1 MRECST
7 ITNTVLRIS
16 APTPRATEMKIDQ
29 ARPVAP
35 DASSGVARAARNLG
49 PHGFRNGLRLL
60 TLLREFGGRGVCPLR
75 EQILLTC

>member
-1 MRECST
+1 
-7 ITNTVLRIS
+7 
-16 APTPRATEMKIDQ
+16 MKIDQ

-60 TLLREFGGRGVCPLR
+60 TLLREFGGRGRLPLTR
-75 EQILLTC
+75 TDLAHLLNARSSDAV